1 MNAVSERQKYI
12 LLLFLF
18 FLASFGVTPQ
28 QNQLFIGD
36 IDYESPDYILMFA
49 DHLYQTGDYKRAV
62 IEYQRY
68 VSTTG
73 SIGLKNC
80 GFKLADSYRKSGD
93 LENSLAI
100 YKNLQKINTNDSECW
115 WIAQSEI
122 GQTYFLFGDY
132 NRSISAFN
140 KIIIP
145 TSKLKTDGEIWI
157 GVNRIFLGQWDLAHT
172 HFSFTEIDS
181 KPSDE
186 TIKYYQSLVQEG
198 RRLPVKNPFLAGT
211 LSFVLPGAGRIY
223 LGRPGDFFNTLTTIT
238 AVGLLSYNGFQHHQE
253 RSIKG
258 WSFALIGSV
267 FYLSNI
273 YGSWLGA
280 KIHNRQI
287 NEDFLGKIV
296 VPLPND

>member
-1 MNAVSERQKYI
+1 MLESQKYI

-18 FLASFGVTPQ
+18 FLASFGVKPQ
-28 QNQLFIGD
+28 QNQIFIGD

-49 DHLYQTGDYKRAV
+49 DHLHQTGDYKRAT

-68 VSTTG
+68 LSTTG

-80 GFKLADSYRKSGD
+80 GFKLADSYRKSGG
-93 LENSLAI
+93 LENSLVI
-100 YKNLQKINTNDSECW
+100 YKNLQQINTRASEYW

-132 NRSISAFN
+132 TRSISAFN
-140 KIIIP
+140 KI
-145 TSKLKTDGEIWI
+145 TSTSSKLRTEREIWLGI
-157 GVNRIFLGQWDLAHT
+157 NRLFLGQWDLAHT
-172 HFSFTEIDS
+172 HFSSTDITL
-181 KPSDE
+181 KPSAN
-186 TIKYYQSLVQEG
+186 TISYYQSLVQEG

-211 LSFVLPGAGRIY
+211 LSLFFPGLGRIY
-223 LGRPGDFFNTLTTIT
+223 LGRPGDFFNTLTTVT
-238 AVGLLSYNGFQHHQE
+238 AVGLLSYNGFQHQQE

-287 NEDFLGKIV
+287 NENFWGKIV
-296 VPLPND
+296 VPLPDN